1 MKKIVKG
8 NDFTLKIPVMKMVE
22 GQAKAFPLPA
32 CTDVVVQVC
41 NQFKRIPLAFDID
54 IKEDNVLLARVEG
67 DKMSLGTYAIEVKG
81 KIFGNDWRSNEY
93 PQFAIVANNADA
105 DTEFGETDEGDNSV
119 EMDTA
124 MVILPP
130 SVELSDLISDTNE
143 ALGKVDGAVNKT
155 EEAVKKA
162 NDAVSQ
168 VNGAL
173 KKVQN
178 VDIDVDGTNLN
189 ITRPS
194 GEKKEFD
201 LMQLKGDKGERGEQG
216 MKGDTGAQGEQG
228 PQGQKGDPFTYDD
241 FTEAE
246 IKELQ
251 KPATEAATKAQEIFK
266 KAETAT
272 TGAETCNVT
281 MKGSTIS
288 VTNRHGETKSVD
300 VINTDE
306 EVTVAIASSVDSI
319 KVAGIKINVFLNNG
333 KTPQTYTTNAEG
345 KATFTVARGNYYQ
358 VTFPEYGNAQPIAP
372 QGYTAVL
379 GSRNINVEYL
389 PYDED
394 TSEKVIVN
402 VQKCGNDNECAAWE
416 GMPVTITFDG
426 KDSVVNTDSNGQ
438 VVAFVPFGKE
448 YTVKVED
455 KDGYNVS
462 YNRNVR
468 TFKAELP
475 KRIVVYKLYKFRAGV
490 FILDTNRNEYYLDE
504 WIAAGRNADDAVA
517 IKIAD
522 ANLAINNSAFCIKTA
537 DMKNIAKKQS
547 LSWCTQ
553 NVLFNYIS
561 SDGFNVNDENFYRGN
576 TLSYLVRQEAHER
589 SLLVPAFDYAY
600 STTLTLGGEE
610 LHGFIMSAGQELE
623 HIGNM
628 ESIKEILTALFS
640 ADTAATYEA
649 YVKET
654 DRWTSSQSGANSA
667 IYCRIGLNTSG
678 IGKRSSNHIMPVYA
692 C

>member
-8 NDFTLKIPVMKMVE
+8 NDFTLRIPVMKMVE

-41 NQFKRIPLAFDID
+41 NQFKRIPLAFEVDV
-54 IKEDNVLLARVEG
+54 KEDNVLLARVEG
-67 DKMSLGTYAIEVKG
+67 DKISLGTYAIEVKG

-93 PQFAIVANNADA
+93 PQFTIVPNNADA
-105 DTEFGETDEGDNSV
+105 DTAFGETDEGDNSV

-130 SVELSDLISDTNE
+130 SVELSDLINKANETLKTNKETNDTINVNEEARKEAETQRETAEQGRASAEETRVSAEGDRAKAEETRMSAENERVKAEQARTEEEKTRQANELTRKDNERGRDNAELERAKAEKMRVEADEKRTSDTN
-143 ALGKVDGAVNKT
+143 
-155 EEAVKKA
+155 KA
-162 NDAVSQ
+162 
-168 VNGAL
+168 
-173 KKVQN
+173 
-178 VDIDVDGTNLN
+178 
-189 ITRPS
+189 
-194 GEKKEFD
+194 
-201 LMQLKGDKGERGEQG
+201 
-216 MKGDTGAQGEQG
+216 
-228 PQGQKGDPFTYDD
+228 
-241 FTEAE
+241 
-246 IKELQ
+246 IK
-251 KPATEAATKAQEIFK
+251 A
-266 KAETAT
+266 AETAT
-272 TGAETCNVT
+272 AGAETCNVT
-281 MKGSTIS
+281 MQGSTIS

-306 EVTVAIASSVDSI
+306 EVTVTIASSVDSI

-345 KATFTVARGNYYQ
+345 KVTFTINRGNYYQ
-358 VTFPEYGNAQPIAP
+358 VVFPEYGNAQPIAP
-372 QGYTAVL
+372 VGYTAVL
-379 GSRNINVEYL
+379 GSRSINAEYV
-389 PYDED
+389 PYNED
-394 TSEKVIVN
+394 TSEKVVVN

-416 GMPVTITFDG
+416 GMPVTITYDG

-537 DMKNIAKKQS
+537 DMKNTAQLKLKA
-547 LSWCTQ
+547 WCLQ
-553 NVLFNYIS
+553 NVLFKSIK
-561 SDGFNVNDENFYRGN
+561 SDGNNMNDENFYRGN
-576 TLSYLVRQEAHER
+576 TSSYLVRQEAQER
-589 SLLVPAFDYAY
+589 SLAVPAFDYAY
-600 STTLTLGGEE
+600 STTLVLGGEE
-610 LHGFIMSAGQELE
+610 LRGFIMSIGQESVHVANL
-623 HIGNM
+623 
-628 ESIKEILTALFS
+628 ESIKEILTSLFS
-640 ADTAATYEA
+640 ADIAATYENFI
-649 YVKET
+649 K
-654 DRWTSSQSGANSA
+654 DKKRWTSAQKGDTNAFYYFSELEYFNFKENKN
-667 IYCRIGLNTSG
+667 IVL
-678 IGKRSSNHIMPVYA
+678 PVYP

>member
-41 NQFKRIPLAFDID
+41 NQFKRIPLAFEID
-54 IKEDNVLLARVEG
+54 VKEDNVLLARVEG

-93 PQFAIVANNADA
+93 PQFSIVSNNADA

-130 SVELSDLISDTNE
+130 TVELSDLIDKANETLKTSKETNDTLNANE
-143 ALGKVDGAVNKT
+143 KARKEAETLRKT
-155 EEAVKKA
+155 AEQGRASAEEAR
-162 NDAVSQ
+162 VS
-168 VNGAL
+168 
-173 KKVQN
+173 
-178 VDIDVDGTNLN
+178 
-189 ITRPS
+189 
-194 GEKKEFD
+194 
-201 LMQLKGDKGERGEQG
+201 
-216 MKGDTGAQGEQG
+216 
-228 PQGQKGDPFTYDD
+228 
-241 FTEAE
+241 AE
-246 IKELQ
+246 GSR
-251 KPATEAATKAQEIFK
+251 TKAEEARMSAENERVKAEQERTKAEDMRVAADEKRADATNKAIK
-266 KAETAT
+266 AAETAT
-272 TGAETCNVT
+272 AGAETCNVT
-281 MKGSTIS
+281 LKGSTIS
-288 VTNRHGETKSVD
+288 VKNRHGETKSVD

-306 EVTVAIASSVDSI
+306 EVTVTIASSVESISVDGI
-319 KVAGIKINVFLNNG
+319 KVNVFLNNG
-333 KTPQTYTTNAEG
+333 KTPQTYTTDTEG
-345 KATFTVARGNYYQ
+345 KATFTIDRGNYYQ
-358 VTFPEYGNAQPIAP
+358 VMFPEYGNAQPIAP
-372 QGYTAVL
+372 VGYTAVL
-379 GSRNINVEYL
+379 GSRNINAEYM
-389 PYDED
+389 PYNED
-394 TSEKVIVN
+394 TSEKVVVN

-416 GMPVTITFDG
+416 GMPVTITYDG

-438 VVAFVPFGKE
+438 VVAFVPLGKE

-537 DMKNIAKKQS
+537 DMKNTAQLKHKN
-547 LSWCTQ
+547 WCVQ
-553 NVLFNYIS
+553 NVLFKSIIS
-561 SDGFNVNDENFYRGN
+561 AGDNINDENYYRGN
-576 TLSYLVRQEAHER
+576 TSSYLVRQEAQER
-589 SLLVPAFDYAY
+589 SLSVPAFEYAY
-600 STTLTLGGEE
+600 STTLVLGGEE
-610 LHGFIMSAGQELE
+610 LRGFIMSIGQEHVHVANL
-623 HIGNM
+623 
-628 ESIKEILTALFS
+628 ESIKEILKSLFS
-640 ADTAATYEA
+640 ADIAATYENF
-649 YVKET
+649 VKRT
-654 DRWTSSQSGANSA
+654 KRWTSAQN
-667 IYCRIGLNTSG
+667 NTSSAFYYYSIQEG
-678 IGKRSSNHIMPVYA
+678 FNLKTNVNIVLPVYP